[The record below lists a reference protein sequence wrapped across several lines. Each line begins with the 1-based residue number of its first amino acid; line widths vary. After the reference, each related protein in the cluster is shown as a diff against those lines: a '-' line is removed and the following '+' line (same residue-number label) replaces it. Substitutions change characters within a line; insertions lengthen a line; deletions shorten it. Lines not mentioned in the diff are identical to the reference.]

1 MTIRLRTTLAGA
13 AATAAALV
21 VLAGCG
27 SDSETATDPA
37 ASSTAGASDSGMP
50 ACDSVWVAGR
60 TLPQKYHG
68 CTAAAGLVAPVRHRC
83 EFGVSIVLYDNR
95 YYAVPGHRINETS
108 GLDSSH
114 EYHSALR
121 SCQG

>member
-1 MTIRLRTTLAGA
+1 MKIRLRTTLTGV

-21 VLAGCG
+21 VLSGCG
-27 SDSETATDPA
+27 SDSEVATDPA
-37 ASSTAGASDSGMP
+37 ATDTAATSDSGMP
-50 ACDSVWVAGR
+50 ACDSVWVDGR

-68 CTAAAGLVAPVRHRC
+68 CTAAAGLIAPVRHRC
-83 EFGVSIVLYDNR
+83 EYGVSIVLYDNR
-95 YYAVPGHRINETS
+95 FYAVPGHPVIETS

-114 EYHSALR
+114 RYRSALR